1 MSQSGYTPILSYS
14 SATASAV
21 PLAANL
27 SQGELAVNTADGKL
41 FYKDSAGVVQTM
53 ASKATGS
60 IGGSTTQV
68 QFNNAGVLGGS
79 ASLTW
84 SGTVLTSSGFA
95 GPLNGTVGATTA
107 NTGAFTT
114 LSATGN
120 VTLGDATTD
129 TVTVNGYMGV
139 GGAASAS
146 RGIYVTSSALTG
158 ANQAG
163 IWSAV
168 VGSSGGTNSISAL
181 YALPSTADAVF
192 TASSV
197 RGLTIGTGTRGASS
211 TATEWNGI
219 YVADQ
224 TQGTSNYGINLQVS
238 SGANKWG
245 IYSDGTAQNYLR
257 GNVGIGTSSP
267 AQLLDVS
274 ASVGA
279 SIQLTSTKTGA
290 SANDVLGNIYFY
302 GSDASGAGVGVKSSI
317 VATVQGAAGS
327 ASDLRF
333 STATGSINNVEVMRI
348 DNLGNVGIGTSSPA
362 VKLDVA
368 GNATVQNGVLT
379 VGKDTVYD
387 AFINTPESMYFNVD
401 SDANSTGNRFV
412 WGTDRAGNTGGTEWM
427 RLDSSGN
434 LGLGVTPSAYG
445 STYKAY
451 QAGVYAAFV
460 GDNNNGRV
468 EILNNAYASA
478 NNVFNYTDT
487 NSAGRYSMQLGAHA
501 WYTAPSGTAGN
512 PITFTQAM
520 TLDASGQRML
530 GITTPWG
537 VETISKTVDNGSAVA
552 TNISAFGGSV
562 SILHNQD
569 DGAGGN
575 KNGLFF
581 AHAGSPGIMSGV
593 ASTKFAGSWRTSLD
607 FYVNNITGGNTGDI
621 QLAGRFDPDGN
632 LLVGTT
638 SGSTHIIQKSNASS
652 TVLSIINSSATSPSG
667 TVFNFSAAAPNNGTQ
682 TFFTTNDT
690 GGYRGGWL
698 SNGGVQNYQ
707 SNDSNLSDR
716 REKTN
721 FLPAKS
727 YLDVI
732 CSIPVQTFNYVDQ
745 NMEEDGGL
753 TLGVVAQDVQ
763 AVAPELVMESNWG
776 TKDEPKM
783 RLSIY
788 QTDLQYALMKCI
800 QEQQALIQD
809 LTTRLAALEAK

>member
-1 MSQSGYTPILSYS
+1 MAQTGYTPILNYS

-27 SQGELAVNTADGKL
+27 AQGELALNTNDGKL

-68 QFNNAGVLGGS
+68 QFNNSGVLGGS

-107 NTGAFTT
+107 ASGAFTT
-114 LSATGN
+114 
-120 VTLGDATTD
+120 VTTSGD
-129 TVTVNGYMGV
+129 
-139 GGAASAS
+139 
-146 RGIYVTSSALTG
+146 
-158 ANQAG
+158 
-163 IWSAV
+163 
-168 VGSSGGTNSISAL
+168 
-181 YALPSTADAVF
+181 
-192 TASSV
+192 
-197 RGLTIGTGTRGASS
+197 
-211 TATEWNGI
+211 
-219 YVADQ
+219 
-224 TQGTSNYGINLQVS
+224 
-238 SGANKWG
+238 
-245 IYSDGTAQNYLR
+245 
-257 GNVGIGTSSP
+257 VGIGTSSP
-267 AQLLDVS
+267 ATKLQVYGGALT
-274 ASVGA
+274 VGNE
-279 SIQLTSTKTGA
+279 STYA
-290 SANDVLGNIYFY
+290 ARFGNN
-302 GSDASGAGVGVKSSI
+302 SNKGVTIGYDTTNNVGHI
-317 VATVQGAAGS
+317 
-327 ASDLRF
+327 
-333 STATGSINNVEVMRI
+333 GSINPAVAWTDLVINANGG
-348 DNLGNVGIGTSSPA
+348 NLGLGVTPSAWGTAFQSVIETKNIGVLAAAGPYISVMANAFYNSSNQYIYKQSAQATHYAQAVGAHQWFTAASGT
-362 VKLDVA
+362 A
-368 GNATVQNGVLT
+368 GNPITFTQAMTL
-379 VGKDTVYD
+379 
-387 AFINTPESMYFNVD
+387 
-401 SDANSTGNRFV
+401 DANGALNIAGSTNEQTLNFTDTFNSLKAKLIYRNSTTGNFEV
-412 WGTDRAGNTGGTEWM
+412 TNVTNAALVFGTNNTERM